1 MPIMDIKI
9 LQWSKNNTRY
19 IIIKGTTLNMVALFM
34 LLAAVNVYLK
44 WCPSSLLIL
53 TKLYVHCSILL

>member
-34 LLAAVNVYLK
+34 LLAAVNVCLK
-44 WCPSSLLIL
+44 
-53 TKLYVHCSILL
+53 